1 MSKSRYAFWLFPS
14 LIFAPLLVFLTG
26 PPEAQAVKTAPQ
38 EEKIR
43 SVIQQQLDAFNREDY
58 DTAYL
63 FASRHIQTKFS
74 KREFEQMVKG
84 GYPQIARS
92 KRAVFDTIS
101 FSETEN
107 RAMATVMVTG
117 LDRITITANYRMVW
131 EDGKWKID
139 GVVMMDERMPISYEA
154 A

>member
-1 MSKSRYAFWLFPS
+1 MSKSRYAFWLSPF
-14 LIFAPLLVFLTG
+14 LFFATLLVFLAG
-26 PPEAQAVKTAPQ
+26 LSEAQAVKTTPQ

-58 DTAYL
+58 DAAYL

-101 FSETEN
+101 FPEEN
-107 RAMATVMVTG
+107 RAMATVMITG
-117 LDRITITANYRMVW
+117 LDRISITASYRMVW

-139 GVVMMDERMPISYEA
+139 GVTMLEERMPVSYEPA
-154 A
+154 